1 MNKTLAKR
9 IAKLEAVILTAAEL
23 DAVELSPEMFES
35 SYLKKL
41 VADMLANPARYKED
55 TEPFETD
62 YLKRLQRVIRV
73 TNETIT

>member
-23 DAVELSPEMFES
+23 DAAELDPEMFEN

-55 TEPFETD
+55 IEP
-62 YLKRLQRVIRV
+62 RWIHR
-73 TNETIT
+73 